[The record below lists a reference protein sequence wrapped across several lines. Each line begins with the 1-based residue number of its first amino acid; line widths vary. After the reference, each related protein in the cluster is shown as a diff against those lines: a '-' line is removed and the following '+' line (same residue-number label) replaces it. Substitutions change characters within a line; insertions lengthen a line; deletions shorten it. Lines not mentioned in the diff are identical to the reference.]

1 MEIDSF
7 PVEHLSW
14 ANADPFVLVG
24 EVYLLKVT
32 RAATSSFE
40 ASNSEQSSVEN
51 SAMYQCNSTGD
62 IVVIL
67 DDSGDTLSL
76 KNQFTQEIKEIR
88 REDFELG
95 YTEM

>member
-1 MEIDSF
+1 
-7 PVEHLSW
+7 
-14 ANADPFVLVG
+14 
-24 EVYLLKVT
+24 
-32 RAATSSFE
+32 
-40 ASNSEQSSVEN
+40 
-51 SAMYQCNSTGD
+51 MYQCNSTGD